1 MSIQIQKTSKLNH
14 SVWLQFE
21 GSGRSLFQIHAQS
34 PILVIGI
41 RICKIGFLSVD
52 GIRIQV
58 RAGRCTVFK
67 EHGQHTA
74 QGMLTADIIF
84 FVSGQAGIAFEGPA
98 VFGAPV
104 VWESVTEDSAFS
116 EPVAVPVADC
126 RFMQM
131 IIRLLA
137 VEEFENGDLLLGS
150 AFSRSFKR
158 FCCSARAISTPIP
171 VRSLPALKSFSGVQT
186 RIFSSLSYGR

>member
-1 MSIQIQKTSKLNH
+1 
-14 SVWLQFE
+14 
-21 GSGRSLFQIHAQS
+21 
-34 PILVIGI
+34 
-41 RICKIGFLSVD
+41 
-52 GIRIQV
+52 
-58 RAGRCTVFK
+58 
-67 EHGQHTA
+67 
-74 QGMLTADIIF
+74 MLTADIIF
-84 FVSGQAGIAFEGPA
+84 FVFGQAGIAFEGPA

-104 VWESVTEDSAFS
+104 VWESVTEYSAFS

-131 IIRLLA
+131 VIRLLA